1 VWFGNDDYQS
11 TNRMTGG
18 SLPAMTWHNIMAY
31 AHEGIE
37 LKQLPGVAVPQ
48 VRQPQ
53 AYAEAKPKAK
63 GDAPAIPPRPA
74 LLTKRGADAL
84 VRVERLMDDANRAL
98 GPTSSSTTGP
108 VMNPSRKDKQA
119 DLPQRGAAL
128 TDGKGDAL
136 ASVLEGRSFGSRN

>member
-1 VWFGNDDYQS
+1 MGYTGNFVCGVWFGNDDYQV

-53 AYAEAKPKAK
+53 AMAEAKPSKSN
-63 GDAPAIPPRPA
+63 APAIPPRPA
-74 LLTKRGADAL
+74 SPTRRGADAL

-98 GPTSSSTTGP
+98 GPTTSNTGP
-108 VMNPSRKDKQA
+108 VMSPSRPRRTRKTSDEA
-119 DLPQRGAAL
+119 GREWRAP
-128 TDGKGDAL
+128 DGWQG
-136 ASVLEGRSFGSRN
+136 

>member
-1 VWFGNDDYQS
+1 
-11 TNRMTGG
+11 MTGG

-53 AYAEAKPKAK
+53 AVAEVKTKTK
-63 GDAPAIPPRPA
+63 SDAPAIPPRPA

-98 GPTSSSTTGP
+98 GPTSSDIGP
-108 VMNPSRKDKQA
+108 VPNPSRPKDKQA

-128 TDGKGDAL
+128 T
-136 ASVLEGRSFGSRN
+136 SELEGHAFGSRN